1 MTLSWNCKISIP
13 CRYFDSVFIIL
24 ILFSLLAIISQIY
37 NWCMEI
43 MSWSPGDNGRPM
55 KPVKPEHVYF
65 TDGEVAEYTNGAF

>member
-1 MTLSWNCKISIP
+1 MIP
-13 CRYFDSVFIIL
+13 SVARSSL
-24 ILFSLLAIISQIY
+24 AYKHLLFRFRPFLNFKIY

-65 TDGEVAEYTNGAF
+65 TDGEVAEYTNGGY